1 MDMVKD
7 FRQYEI
13 YWISSDPTL
22 GSEMAKN
29 RPCVVVSPNE
39 MNQFLRTLIIV
50 PITSTIKNYPWR
62 IDCMVSDR
70 KGSIAIDQIKV
81 VDRVRIG
88 SKIGNLATV
97 EITLLKDVLQKMLI
111 D

>member
-1 MDMVKD
+1 MVKD
-7 FRQYEI
+7 IQQYEV
-13 YWISSDPTL
+13 YWVSLDPTQRI
-22 GSEMAKN
+22 EIAKN
-29 RPCVVVSPNE
+29 RPCIVISPNK

-62 IDCMVSDR
+62 VMCMVAGR
-70 KGSIAIDQIKV
+70 KGSIATDQIKV

-88 SKIGNLATV
+88 SKIGNLSAE
-97 EITLLKDVLQKMLI
+97 EITAMKDVIQKMLI

>member
-1 MDMVKD
+1 MVKD

-13 YWISSDPTL
+13 YWISLDPTL
-22 GSEMAKN
+22 GSEIAKN

-62 IDCMVSDR
+62 IDCMVSGR
-70 KGSIAIDQIKV
+70 KGSIATDQIKV
-81 VDRVRIG
+81 VDRVRVG
-88 SKIGNLATV
+88 SKIGNMATV